1 MTNLKHG
8 LNHECRS
15 LSNCETNKTV
25 DGNVVL
31 LVEGDYRV
39 LDYLQG
45 DYLQGGLSTGGL
57 STEGLSTGGT
67 IYRGDYLQGLH
78 PFTYSSVSCLSPSK
92 PPSSN
97 TLMWLPSRKLQVE
110 AR

>member
-31 LVEGDYRV
+31 LVEGGLSSTR
-39 LDYLQG
+39 
-45 DYLQGGLSTGGL
+45 LSTGGL
-57 STEGLSTGGT
+57 STG
-67 IYRGDYLQGLH
+67 RGDYLQGLH

>member
-45 DYLQGGLSTGGL
+45 DYLQGGLSTGSPPL
-57 STEGLSTGGT
+57 
-67 IYRGDYLQGLH
+67 YLQLCELLKSLK
-78 PFTYSSVSCLSPSK
+78 TSL
-92 PPSSN
+92 
-97 TLMWLPSRKLQVE
+97 
-110 AR
+110 